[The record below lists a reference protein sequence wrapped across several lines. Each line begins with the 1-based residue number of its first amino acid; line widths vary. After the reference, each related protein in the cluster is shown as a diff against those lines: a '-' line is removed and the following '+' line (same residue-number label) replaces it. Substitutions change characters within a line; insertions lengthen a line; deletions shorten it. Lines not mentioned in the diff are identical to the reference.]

1 MSHRTQNRNK
11 TLLKESVS
19 GNLSQELNSMYGE
32 SKKILNDFD
41 KIWDLNLK
49 LLTTWGAALGGIMLP
64 MKKWIETKYPE
75 LTYEQVILV
84 LMGSII
90 DLYYDN
96 EYFINNIVKKAK
108 REGLLEELK
117 LSIRVAKK
125 LNESL
130 NELLDSMDYYGE
142 DFVDSLSFAF
152 VLPILDDLKSK
163 VTAENVESLAR
174 ELVSTGVLLTST
186 SKMKFFLSK
195 LLERA

>member
-152 VLPILDDLKSK
+152 VLPILDDLKFK

-174 ELVSTGVLLTST
+174 ELVNTGVLLTST